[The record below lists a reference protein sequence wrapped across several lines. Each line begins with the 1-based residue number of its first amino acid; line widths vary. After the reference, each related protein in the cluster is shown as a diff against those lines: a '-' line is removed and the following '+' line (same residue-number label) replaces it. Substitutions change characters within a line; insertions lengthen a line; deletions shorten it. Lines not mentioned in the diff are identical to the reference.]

1 LKKTFLPG
9 DTPTWPTEK
18 LSDYFK
24 MKREEV
30 EDHLISP
37 GVARTLPKGGLSMNR
52 KLLRVVVRAGIGLSV
67 LGFLLSSVSPGWAK
81 YPTKP
86 IEMVVAYSAGSV
98 TDIVARALAASARKV
113 IEQPVVVINKAG
125 GGGQVGNEYVI
136 TSKPDGYTIIF
147 GYGSGETI
155 IGPHMFKLTHN
166 PVEEMRPVIEVTETP
181 ICLAVKGDSPFKTVK
196 DVVEYAK
203 QNPGKVSFGASTGGF
218 TQTTPELL
226 AMKAGVKFNFI
237 PTTGTGATLTN
248 VMGGHVTMGS
258 LTPAVASGPLK
269 SGKIRVLAIASETRN
284 KLLPDVPTFRE
295 EGYDILMAAIKGIAV
310 PKKTPEEVVRYLHDS
325 FKKIIEDPEFIGVM
339 EKLGEPI
346 TYKNTKDFTEYIRN
360 MYKVCGEIIEALGMK
375 AK

>member
-1 LKKTFLPG
+1 MHPKFRRMRLG
-9 DTPTWPTEK
+9 
-18 LSDYFK
+18 
-24 MKREEV
+24 
-30 EDHLISP
+30 I
-37 GVARTLPKGGLSMNR
+37 GVA
-52 KLLRVVVRAGIGLSV
+52 V
-67 LGFLLSSVSPGWAK
+67 LGAGFLLASGSPGWAK

-113 IEQPVVVINKAG
+113 IEQPIVVINKAG

-136 TSKPDGYTIIF
+136 TSKPDGYTTIF

-155 IGPHMFKLTHN
+155 IGPHMFKLNHN
-166 PVEEMRPVIEVTETP
+166 PVEEMRPVILVTETP
-181 ICLAVKGDSPFKTVK
+181 ICLAVKADSPFKRVK

-226 AMKAGVKFNFI
+226 AMKGGVKFNFI

-258 LTPAVASGPLK
+258 LTPAVAAGPLK
-269 SGKIRVLAIASETRN
+269 SGKIRVLAIASEARN

-310 PKKTPEEVVRYLHDS
+310 PKKTPEAVIVYLHDS
-325 FKKIIEDPEFIGVM
+325 FKKVMDDPEFIGIM

-346 TYKNTKDFTEYIRN
+346 TYKNSKDFTEYIQK